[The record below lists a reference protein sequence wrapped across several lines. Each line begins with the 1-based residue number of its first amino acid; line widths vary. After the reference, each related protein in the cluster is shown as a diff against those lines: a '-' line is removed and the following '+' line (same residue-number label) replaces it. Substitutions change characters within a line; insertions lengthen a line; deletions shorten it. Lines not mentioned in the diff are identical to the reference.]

1 MPLRSALLTLAL
13 CLATAGAALA
23 DDIVT
28 MPTANQL
35 KKGEVD
41 IAAYYLSLSLP
52 SGAPQYVQYQTLY
65 IGITDKFEMDVHRA
79 NVDTDKTS
87 YVLVGSYKLNAET
100 PRTPDV
106 VIGVRNLTG
115 QPTTNNPAV
124 HGKSSDPSFYLA
136 TAKTFFLKKEVQGP
150 PLVRVHLCV
159 GSSDWTLL
167 GEKRHEGF
175 FGGFQFLITP
185 WLGAV
190 AEHDGRDWIT
200 GITLMPVKSGL
211 TFKGG
216 SFGKHS
222 WFGLAFR
229 KQL

>member
-1 MPLRSALLTLAL
+1 MRSVLLTLAL
-13 CLATAGAALA
+13 ACLVAASALA

-52 SGAPQYVQYQTLY
+52 SAAPQYVQYQTLY
-65 IGITDKFEMDVHRA
+65 VGVTDKFELDLHRA
-79 NVDTDKTS
+79 NVDKDKTS
-87 YVLVGSYKLNAET
+87 CVLVGSFRLASET
-100 PRTPDV
+100 PTTPDV
-106 VIGVRNLTG
+106 VVGVRNLTG
-115 QPTTNNPAV
+115 QATTNNPAL
-124 HGKSSDPSFYLA
+124 HGKSSDPSFYVA
-136 TAKTFFLKKEVQGP
+136 TAKTFFLKKDVQGA
-150 PLVRVHLCV
+150 PLVRVHLAA

-175 FGGFQFLITP
+175 FGGFQFLFTP

-190 AEHDGRDWIT
+190 AQHDGRDWIT
-200 GITLMPVKSGL
+200 GVTLMPIKSGL

-222 WFGLAFR
+222 WFGVAFR

>member
-1 MPLRSALLTLAL
+1 MRSVRLAL
-13 CLATAGAALA
+13 ALSLLVGGAALA

-41 IAAYYLSLSLP
+41 VAAYYLWLSLP
-52 SGAPQYVQYQTLY
+52 DGAPQFVQYQTLY
-65 IGITDKFEMDVHRA
+65 LGLTDRIELDVHRA
-79 NVDTDKTS
+79 YVDTDKTS
-87 YVLVGSYKLNAET
+87 YVLVGSYKALAEGPT
-100 PRTPDV
+100 TPDLV
-106 VIGVRNLTG
+106 FGVRNFTA

-124 HGKSSDPSFYLA
+124 HDKSSDPSVYLA
-136 TAKTFFLKKEVQGP
+136 GAKTFFLKKDIQGP
-150 PLVRVHLCV
+150 PLVRAHLVV

-175 FGGFQFLITP
+175 FGGLQFLLTP

-190 AEHDGRDWIT
+190 VQHDGTDWIT
-200 GITLMPVKSGL
+200 GVTLMPLKSGL

-216 SFGKHS
+216 SYGKHA
-222 WFGLAFR
+222 WAGVAFR